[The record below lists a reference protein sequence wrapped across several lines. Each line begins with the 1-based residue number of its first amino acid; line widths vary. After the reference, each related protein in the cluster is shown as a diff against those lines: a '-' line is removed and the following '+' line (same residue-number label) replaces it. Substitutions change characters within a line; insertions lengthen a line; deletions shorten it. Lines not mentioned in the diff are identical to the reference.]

1 MVLVE
6 RKNLWR
12 IASILQKVS
21 FLPFIVQ
28 RTIDSRSMGKKV
40 ACLVTT
46 NSKLVT
52 KLSKIARPAWL
63 RNHRCHREFFSLC
76 LYVASLIPA
85 CINSSYLTG
94 RLIRVSHAD
103 QAHPFSYYPMSS
115 YEKYARVSTY
125 FSTVW
130 AVEKKAFTFTFN
142 GIAWDRVFCLFFARH
157 LLIVDN

>member
-1 MVLVE
+1 M
-6 RKNLWR
+6 
-12 IASILQKVS
+12 ILQKVS
-21 FLPFIVQ
+21 FLRHCTGYQ
-28 RTIDSRSMGKKV
+28 CIDSRSMGKKV

-76 LYVASLIPA
+76 LHVASLFPA

-94 RLIRVSHAD
+94 RLIIVSHAD

-157 LLIVDN
+157 LLIVDT